1 MSLPRAA
8 DRTSYYVRQLL
19 APAFV
24 TVPAASEI
32 PGLFESALRSS
43 GTPPF
48 PVPDAFY
55 KGQIILDSSM
65 KHYLA
70 PLSQS
75 DAIVFSSCIHAVLS
89 KSFPIGTEMVQAGQ
103 FWNAFSLLA
112 WTLMYASPVGNLC
125 VDSVQ

>member
-1 MSLPRAA
+1 MKIYCCHERSHPESPCDA
-8 DRTSYYVRQLL
+8 DRTSDYVCQLL

-32 PGLFESALRSS
+32 SGLFQSALRSS
-43 GTPPF
+43 GTLPF

-55 KGQIILDSSM
+55 KAQIILDSSM

-75 DAIVFSSCIHAVLS
+75 DAIAFSSRIHAVLD
-89 KSFPIGTEMVQAGQ
+89 KLFPIGAEMEQAGQ
-103 FWNAFSLLA
+103 FWNA
-112 WTLMYASPVGNLC
+112 T
-125 VDSVQ
+125 